1 MMDEAR
7 GRRYALYYTPAP
19 EHPLRQAAAQWLGR
33 DVFGQVDTFANDRS
47 SRDVLLTAEAR
58 RYGFHATLK
67 APFRLAPGTSRQELG
82 NAIRRSTGSRWPY
95 PIGPMRVAR
104 LRGFFALV
112 PSAAPSFLRSFASQ
126 VVSEFDHFRA
136 QMTTR
141 DLQRRLRARLGATGT
156 TNFEWS
162 YPCVFE
168 RFRFHMT
175 LTGPVAIDERKGVA
189 RCLETRFQQ
198 RLTKTSPSDEI
209 TLFEQQS
216 QKSDFVAILRFEFR
230 ELQRVAG

>member
-33 DVFGQVDTFANDRS
+33 DVFGQVDTFAND
-47 SRDVLLTAEAR
+47 
-58 RYGFHATLK
+58 
-67 APFRLAPGTSRQELG
+67 
-82 NAIRRSTGSRWPY
+82 
-95 PIGPMRVAR
+95 
-104 LRGFFALV
+104 
-112 PSAAPSFLRSFASQ
+112 
-126 VVSEFDHFRA
+126 SEFDHFRA

-141 DLQRRLRARLGATGT
+141 DLQRRLRARLDETGT

-175 LTGPVAIDERKGVA
+175 LTGPVAIDERKGAA
-189 RCLETRFQQ
+189 RCQETRFQQ